1 MRFGNRGPGMQL
13 LMSNADRLKR
23 RLLHDLVQQNVDLIH
38 NVPPRYHRRPPR
50 RRLAAA
56 LGLLVLF
63 TALAGSARLVSSR
76 GAASPRRAAAE
87 EAGTDSVRAVRLGA
101 ISPLAAAAPP
111 IASARAN
118 LAAALSIDSAVLPL
132 AVRKI
137 AIDAGHGG
145 DSLGTKTP
153 FGLLEKDITL
163 DIARRL
169 QQLLEDEHSFEV
181 IMTRRDDSAVNLAE
195 RAAIAN
201 RMGADIFVSVHVN
214 WIEDRNARGVE
225 TYYLGPTND
234 PFLNR
239 LAAAENRD
247 SGYSMA
253 DMHQLL
259 DGIYASVRQDKSR
272 RLAGMVQGSLYRSL
286 GKVNPRV
293 ENRGVKSAPFI
304 VLLSTQMPAV
314 LAEVS
319 CMSNDEEARMLA
331 KPLYRQ
337 YIAAALADGLLA
349 YASDSRG
356 AAAGPGG

>member
-1 MRFGNRGPGMQL
+1 MKL
-13 LMSNADRLKR
+13 LTSNADRLKR

-38 NVPPRYHRRPPR
+38 NVPPRYHRRLPR

-56 LGLLVLF
+56 LGLLVLS
-63 TALAGSARLVSSR
+63 TALAGSARLVSTLAAAPR
-76 GAASPRRAAAE
+76 PAAQETGAAASPPASASAAVPAALA
-87 EAGTDSVRAVRLGA
+87 AGAA
-101 ISPLAAAAPP
+101 PAAAALPP
-111 IASARAN
+111 FATTRAGV
-118 LAAALSIDSAVLPL
+118 AAALSIDPAVLPL

-145 DSLGTKTP
+145 DSHGTRTP

-169 QQLLEDEHSFEV
+169 QQLLEEQHSFAV

-201 RMGADIFVSVHVN
+201 RLGADIFVSVHVN
-214 WIEDRNARGVE
+214 WIEDRGARGVE

-259 DGIYASVRQDKSR
+259 DGIYASVRQQKSR
-272 RLAGMVQGSLYRSL
+272 RLAAMVQTALYRSL
-286 GKVNPRV
+286 GKVNPTV
-293 ENRGVKSAPFI
+293 ANRGVKSAPFI
-304 VLLSTQMPAV
+304 VLLSTQMPAI

-319 CMSNDEEARMLA
+319 CLSNDDEARLLA

-356 AAAGPGG
+356 GAVSPDG

>member
-1 MRFGNRGPGMQL
+1 MPL
-13 LMSNADRLKR
+13 SMSNADRLKR

-38 NVPPRYHRRPPR
+38 NAPPRYHRRLPR

-56 LGLLVLF
+56 LGLLVLS
-63 TALAGSARLVSSR
+63 TALAGSARLVSTLAAASR
-76 GAASPRRAAAE
+76 PAALEAGADASTPATLAAAPAAVVAPAGAASPRL
-87 EAGTDSVRAVRLGA
+87 V
-101 ISPLAAAAPP
+101 AAP
-111 IASARAN
+111 AG
-118 LAAALSIDSAVLPL
+118 LAAALSLDPAVLPL

-145 DSLGTKTP
+145 DSHGTRTP
-153 FGLLEKDITL
+153 YGLLEKDITL

-169 QQLLEDEHSFEV
+169 QQLLEEQRSFEV
-181 IMTRRDDSAVNLAE
+181 IMTRRDDRAVNLAE

-214 WIEDRNARGVE
+214 WIEDRAARGVE

-239 LAAAENRD
+239 LAAMENRD

-272 RLAGMVQGSLYRSL
+272 RLAAMVQGALYRSL
-286 GKVNPRV
+286 GKVNPTV
-293 ENRGVKSAPFI
+293 GNRGVKSAPFI
-304 VLLSTQMPAV
+304 VLLSTQMPAI

-319 CMSNDEEARMLA
+319 CLSNDEEARMLA

-356 AAAGPGG
+356 AAGGPGG